1 MIMVVVMVIV
11 MVMITLMLTVMMVMM
26 MEMAMKTVA
35 ILGMLVS
42 DGRDNVDGDND
53 DGDNDDGDGDED
65 SDHIGG
71 GVSGDRMTVMMT
83 TVMVVRVG

>member
-1 MIMVVVMVIV
+1 MVMMVVVMVIV

-53 DGDNDDGDGDED
+53 DGDGDED

>member
-1 MIMVVVMVIV
+1 
-11 MVMITLMLTVMMVMM
+11 
-26 MEMAMKTVA
+26 MKTVA

-42 DGRDNVDGDND
+42 DGRDNV

>member
-1 MIMVVVMVIV
+1 MMMVVVMVIV
-11 MVMITLMLTVMMVMM
+11 MVMIPLMLTVMMVMM

-53 DGDNDDGDGDED
+53 DGDGDED

>member
-1 MIMVVVMVIV
+1 MMMVVVMVIV

-53 DGDNDDGDGDED
+53 DGDGDED

>member
-1 MIMVVVMVIV
+1 MVIV

-53 DGDNDDGDGDED
+53 DGDGDED